1 MGGTN
6 MMSKEICAGRT
17 KEIGVLLKIFVPAL
31 CLLMLAGCAPALY
44 SVDMKY
50 VPTRA
55 MPRAEGTGEIITVT
69 VAAFEDQR
77 KIDDKMVIG
86 WVVKSDGARI
96 PVLPKFVKPSVAVT
110 SPLKDFL
117 VRAGYRISP
126 ENPVWDLKE
135 ESIRKEWG
143 SILIGGSIDELEV
156 ICRDSLTVKKYS
168 ANAKITALFA
178 NAQSGKVF
186 YKVTTQSAV
195 SLEHVLFSEERI
207 EQQINAALSDA
218 IEKIFEGKDLAAKIR
233 EAAKKK

>member
-1 MGGTN
+1 MKG
-6 MMSKEICAGRT
+6 KETRAGRR
-17 KEIGVLLKIFVPAL
+17 KNIGVLLKIFGPAL
-31 CLLMLAGCAPALY
+31 CLLLLAGCSPALY

-50 VPTRA
+50 VPSRV

-69 VAAFEDQR
+69 VAAFEDRR
-77 KIDDKMVIG
+77 KIDDKMIIG
-86 WVVKSDGARI
+86 WVVKSDGERI

-117 VRAGYRISP
+117 ARAGYRISP
-126 ENPVWDLKE
+126 ESPVWDLKE

-156 ICRDSLTVKKYS
+156 ICEDSLTVEKYS
-168 ANAKITALFA
+168 AKAKITALFA
-178 NAQSGKVF
+178 NAQTGKVF
-186 YKVTTQSAV
+186 YKVTTQSGV

-218 IEKIFEGKDLAAKIR
+218 IEKIFEGRDVAAKIR
-233 EAAKKK
+233 EAAGKKK